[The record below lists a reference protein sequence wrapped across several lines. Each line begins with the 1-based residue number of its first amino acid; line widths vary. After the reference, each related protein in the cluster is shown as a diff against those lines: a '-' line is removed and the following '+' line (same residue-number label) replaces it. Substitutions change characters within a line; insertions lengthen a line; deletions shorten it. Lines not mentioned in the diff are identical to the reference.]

1 MLEGRKNPKRHAE
14 KNTDIKEGV
23 LMSLKERLMADLKDA
38 MKNKDKLRKDV
49 ITMVRAAIKQKEVDE
64 RVELD
69 DSDILDIISKQ
80 LKEKKSSI
88 DEFKKGNR
96 EDLVKQT
103 NDEIEILLKYLP
115 EQLSDEELKEIIKK
129 VIDENEITSMKDI
142 GKLMKNVMPLIKGKA
157 DGKQVNIIAKE
168 LLN

>member
-1 MLEGRKNPKRHAE
+1 
-14 KNTDIKEGV
+14 
-23 LMSLKERLMADLKDA
+23 MSLKERLMADLKEA
-38 MKNKDKLRKDV
+38 MKSKDKLRKDV

-157 DGKQVNIIAKE
+157 DGKQVNLIAKD

>member
-1 MLEGRKNPKRHAE
+1 
-14 KNTDIKEGV
+14 
-23 LMSLKERLMADLKDA
+23 MSLKERLMADLKDA

-69 DSDILDIISKQ
+69 DADIENIISKQ

-88 DEFKKGNR
+88 EEFKKGNR
-96 EDLVKQT
+96 QDLVDQT
-103 NDEIEILLKYLP
+103 NAEIEILLKYLP

-129 VIDENEITSMKDI
+129 IIDENEITSMKDI

-157 DGKQVNIIAKE
+157 DGKQVNLIAKE

>member
-1 MLEGRKNPKRHAE
+1 
-14 KNTDIKEGV
+14 
-23 LMSLKERLMADLKDA
+23 MSLKERLMADLKEA
-38 MKNKDKLRKDV
+38 MKSKDKLRKDV

-69 DSDILDIISKQ
+69 DSDIENIISKQ
-80 LKEKKSSI
+80 LKEKKASI
-88 DEFKKGNR
+88 EEFKKGNR
-96 EDLVKQT
+96 QDLVDQT

-115 EQLSDEELKEIIKK
+115 GQLSDEELKEIIKK

-157 DGKQVNIIAKE
+157 DGKQVNVIAKE

>member
-1 MLEGRKNPKRHAE
+1 
-14 KNTDIKEGV
+14 
-23 LMSLKERLMADLKDA
+23 

-69 DSDILDIISKQ
+69 DADIENIISKQ

-88 DEFKKGNR
+88 EEFKKGNR
-96 EDLVKQT
+96 QDLVDQT
-103 NDEIEILLKYLP
+103 NAEIEILLKYLP

>member
-1 MLEGRKNPKRHAE
+1 
-14 KNTDIKEGV
+14 
-23 LMSLKERLMADLKDA
+23 MSLKERLMADLKEA
-38 MKNKDKLRKDV
+38 MKSKDKLRKDV

-69 DSDILDIISKQ
+69 DSDIENIISKQ
-80 LKEKKSSI
+80 LKEKKASI
-88 DEFKKGNR
+88 EEFKKGNR
-96 EDLVKQT
+96 QDLVDQT

-142 GKLMKNVMPLIKGKA
+142 GKLMKIVMPLIKGKA
-157 DGKQVNIIAKE
+157 DGKQVNVIAKE

>member
-1 MLEGRKNPKRHAE
+1 
-14 KNTDIKEGV
+14 
-23 LMSLKERLMADLKDA
+23 MSLKERLMADLKDA

-69 DSDILDIISKQ
+69 DSDIENIISKQ
-80 LKEKKSSI
+80 LKEKKASI
-88 DEFKKGNR
+88 EEFKKGNR
-96 EDLVKQT
+96 QDLVDQT

>member
-1 MLEGRKNPKRHAE
+1 
-14 KNTDIKEGV
+14 
-23 LMSLKERLMADLKDA
+23 MSLKERLMADLKEA
-38 MKNKDKLRKDV
+38 MKSKDKLRKDV

-69 DSDILDIISKQ
+69 DADIENIISKQ

-88 DEFKKGNR
+88 EEFKKGNR
-96 EDLVKQT
+96 DDLVKQT

-157 DGKQVNIIAKE
+157 DGKQVNVIAKE

>member
-1 MLEGRKNPKRHAE
+1 
-14 KNTDIKEGV
+14 
-23 LMSLKERLMADLKDA
+23 MSLKERLMADLKEA
-38 MKNKDKLRKDV
+38 MKSKDKLRKDV

-115 EQLSDEELKEIIKK
+115 EQLSGEELKEIIKK

-157 DGKQVNIIAKE
+157 DGKQVNLIAKE

>member
-1 MLEGRKNPKRHAE
+1 
-14 KNTDIKEGV
+14 
-23 LMSLKERLMADLKDA
+23 MSLKERLMADLKDA

-69 DSDILDIISKQ
+69 DADIENIISKQ

-88 DEFKKGNR
+88 EEFKKGNR
-96 EDLVKQT
+96 QDLVNQT
-103 NDEIEILLKYLP
+103 NAEIEILLKYLP